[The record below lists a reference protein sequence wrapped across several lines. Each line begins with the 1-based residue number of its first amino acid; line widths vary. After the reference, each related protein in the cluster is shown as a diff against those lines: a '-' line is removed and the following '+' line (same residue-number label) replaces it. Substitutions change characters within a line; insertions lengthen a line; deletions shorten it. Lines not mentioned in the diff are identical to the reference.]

1 MILGVWIRSINEFV
15 VDNDITVSDL
25 VGWWKFDEGSGTVA
39 YDSSGNVHDG
49 NLTNG
54 PTWTNGKIGG
64 ALSFDGVDDF
74 VVVNSS
80 PELSLRNNFTLSAW
94 LKINVK
100 VNDSSDQ
107 IIIRKGNVDYDFK
120 IYGQNRDL
128 YNRGI
133 LEFGGNTGSLYV
145 RWIKSSQSF
154 TNNTWTH
161 VIGIYLKEKLVL
173 NINGQ
178 KMKEQTT
185 SGKFG
190 FSSSKLFLGGKTDGS
205 SLFGLID
212 DVRIY
217 DRALSAA
224 EVQALYNMGQ

>member
-1 MILGVWIRSINEFV
+1 M
-15 VDNDITVSDL
+15 
-25 VGWWKFDEGSGTVA
+25 DE
-39 YDSSGNVHDG
+39 
-49 NLTNG
+49 
-54 PTWTNGKIGG
+54 GKIGG

-190 FSSSKLFLGGKTDGS
+190 FCFIKIIPWREDGWIKFIRTHRRCSHLRPCLIRRRSAGSVQLGAVSFLKTPYPTTLKTALFNS
-205 SLFGLID
+205 SLRLPHLWTIW
-212 DVRIY
+212 VSI
-217 DRALSAA
+217 
-224 EVQALYNMGQ
+224 